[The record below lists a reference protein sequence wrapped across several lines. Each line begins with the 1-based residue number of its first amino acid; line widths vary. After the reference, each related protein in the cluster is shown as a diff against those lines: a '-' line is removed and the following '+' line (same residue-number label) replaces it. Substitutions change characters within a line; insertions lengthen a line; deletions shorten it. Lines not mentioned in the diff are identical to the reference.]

1 MNRKRIKHWGEMEKH
16 PDPEPKVVKITT
28 SKIAQLQEVM
38 EKETNNEPEPR
49 VYKKLLIKNALV
61 SQAVE
66 VNQQTEMIS
75 SLLDTYSNNS
85 NNKFN
90 FQLMPNIDFPPSN
103 SALIDKDRVF
113 QKPIWF
119 ICPTENDFTKGNPK
133 DCGTRITKAAVV
145 PALKKSVCGLLKMA
159 GFAEANSSALVTFVD
174 AVDQFY
180 KYFME
185 QIRVAVNEEQKGGD
199 TNVEISILALEKA
212 YFTMTAKSLTQL
224 HNHFKNDIYVR
235 NRQEIAQY
243 KESMNEYNK
252 LLQENNLKDYMSFL
266 DPTGS
271 GQGDRDLAMNF
282 LDNESGDQGLKD
294 ILDG

>member
-1 MNRKRIKHWGEMEKH
+1 MSRKRVKHWGEFEASQDHEM
-16 PDPEPKVVKITT
+16 KVVKIST

-38 EKETNNEPEPR
+38 EKESNGDSQDTNR

-61 SQAVE
+61 SQALE

-75 SLLDTYSNNS
+75 SLLDTYSNN
-85 NNKFN
+85 KFN
-90 FQLMPNIDFPPSN
+90 FQPMPNIDFPPSN
-103 SALIDKDRVF
+103 SAIIDKDRVF

-119 ICPTENDFTKGNPK
+119 IRPIESNFTKGIPK
-133 DCGTRITKAAVV
+133 DYDNRITKATVI
-145 PALKKSVCGLLKMA
+145 PAIKKSVCGLLKMA
-159 GFAEANSSALVTFVD
+159 GFAEANSSALVTYVD

-185 QIRVAVNEEQKGGD
+185 QVRIAVNEQSTHGD
-199 TNVEISILALEKA
+199 TCTEIDIMALEKA
-212 YFTMTAKSLTQL
+212 YFTMTSKSLTQL
-224 HNHFKNDIYVR
+224 HNHFKSDIYVR

-266 DPTGS
+266 DPTG
-271 GQGDRDLAMNF
+271 GQSDRDLPMNF
-282 LDNESGDQGLKD
+282 LDQDSREGLKD
-294 ILDG
+294 IMDGP